1 VWNTGSGAS
10 GSGCSA
16 YVAKPA
22 WQHDAHCHLR
32 TVAALAWN
40 IALYDSS
47 VGGHFL

>member
-1 VWNTGSGAS
+1 VWNT

-32 TVAALAWN
+32 TVADVAALASN